1 MVKIKYIT
9 MGNPKG
15 FMTIGRKDAGYRPIN
30 DRIYDYGEVEQTLDD
45 KDRIDQA
52 SRCMDC
58 GIPFCHWG
66 CPVGSKIPEWQD
78 LVYKGNWK
86 GAYDI
91 LHSTNSFPE
100 FTGRVCPAPC
110 EKSCVLAIHNE
121 AVTIRENEASTVE
134 HAFNLGFVQPR
145 IPEVRTGKKV
155 AVVGSGPAGLSAA
168 DLLNQAGH
176 EVTVFEKNSAIG
188 GLLRFGIPDFKLSKT
203 VIDRRLEIFLDEG
216 LIFKPNVAVGKDISG
231 DELLAQFDAVV
242 LANGAEQPRDLPV
255 EGRDLKGVYFAME
268 FLSQS
273 NKRIAGE
280 IIPEEISIFAKDKKV
295 LVIGGGD
302 TGSDCVGTSIRQKAR
317 SVTQIEILPKPATER
332 ADNNPWPYW
341 PNTLRTSSSHLEGCE
356 RRWSLSTKRII
367 GENGKVKQVEL
378 VTVDW
383 DKDEAGRWVMTER
396 QGSEEIIDVDLV
408 LLSMG
413 FTQPVH
419 NGLLDS
425 LGIEYDGR
433 GNVKVNAKKQT
444 SNEKIFACG
453 DVEAGASLVVRAIE
467 AGKIAAM
474 NVDEFLCPTV

>member
-1 MVKIKYIT
+1 

-15 FMTIGRKDAGYRPIN
+15 FMTIGRKDAGYRPLN

-45 KDRIDQA
+45 NDRIDQA
-52 SRCMDC
+52 ARCMDC
-58 GIPFCHWG
+58 GVPFCHWG

-78 LVYKGNWK
+78 LIYKKDWK

-155 AVVGSGPAGLSAA
+155 AVIGSGPAGLSAA

-176 EVTVFEKNSAIG
+176 TVTVFEKNSAIG

-216 LIFKPNVAVGKDISG
+216 MNFKTNVNVGVDLTR

-255 EGRDLKGVYFAME
+255 EGRDLKGAYFAME

-280 IIPEEISIFAKDKKV
+280 VFPEEISIFAKDKKV
-295 LVIGGGD
+295 LIIGGGD

-317 SVTQIEILPKPATER
+317 SVTQIEILPKPAIER

-367 GENGKVKQVEL
+367 GENGQVKQVEL

-396 QGSEEIIDVDLV
+396 HGSEEIIDVDLV

-419 NGLLDS
+419 NGLLDA

-453 DVEAGASLVVRAIE
+453 DIEAGATLVVRAIE

-474 NVDEFLCPTV
+474 NVDEFLCPED

>member
-1 MVKIKYIT
+1 

-15 FMTIGRKDAGYRPIN
+15 FMQIGRKDAGYRPVN

-45 KDRIDQA
+45 QDRIDQA
-52 SRCMDC
+52 ARCMDC
-58 GIPFCHWG
+58 GVPFCHWG

-78 LVYKGNWK
+78 MVYKADWK
-86 GAYDI
+86 GAYNI
-91 LHSTNSFPE
+91 LHSSNSFPE

-110 EKSCVLAIHNE
+110 EKACVLAIHNE
-121 AVTIRENEASTVE
+121 SVTIRENEASTVE
-134 HAFNLGFVQPR
+134 HAFKLGFVLPR

-176 EVTVFEKNSAIG
+176 EVTVFEKNAGIG

-216 LIFKPNVAVGKDISG
+216 INFKPGVTVGVDISRE
-231 DELLAQFDAVV
+231 ELLANFDAIV
-242 LANGAEQPRDLPV
+242 LANGAEQARDLPV
-255 EGRDLKGVYFAME
+255 PGRELKGTYLAME
-268 FLSQS
+268 FLMQS
-273 NKRIAGE
+273 NKRVAGE
-280 IIPEEISIFAKDKKV
+280 EIPEEISIFAKDKKV

-317 SVTQIEILPKPATER
+317 SVMQIEILPKPTTER
-332 ADNNPWPYW
+332 VDNNPWPYW

-356 RRWSLSTKRII
+356 RRWGLSTKRFI
-367 GENGKVKQVEL
+367 GNEKGEVCQVEL

-383 DKDEAGRWVMTER
+383 EKDEAGRWVMTER
-396 QGSEEIIDVDLV
+396 HGSEEIIDVDLV

-419 NGLLDS
+419 NGLLDD
-425 LGIEYDGR
+425 LKLEYDVR
-433 GNVKVNAKKQT
+433 GNVKVNVKKQT

-467 AGKIAAM
+467 AGKIAASS
-474 NVDEFLCPTV
+474 VDEFLSPE

>member
-1 MVKIKYIT
+1 

-15 FMTIGRKDAGYRPIN
+15 FMTIGRKDAGYRPLN

-45 KDRIDQA
+45 QDRIDQA
-52 SRCMDC
+52 ARCMDC
-58 GIPFCHWG
+58 GVPFCHWG

-78 LVYKGNWK
+78 LVYKADWK

-100 FTGRVCPAPC
+100 VTGRVCPAPC
-110 EKSCVLAIHNE
+110 EKACVLAIHNE

-176 EVTVFEKNSAIG
+176 EVTVFEKNNAIG

-203 VIDRRLEIFLDEG
+203 IIDRRLEIFLDEG
-216 LIFKPNVAVGKDISG
+216 INFKPNVNIGVDITR
-231 DELLAQFDAVV
+231 DELLEQFDAVV
-242 LANGAEQPRDLPV
+242 LANGAEQARDLPV
-255 EGRDLKGVYFAME
+255 EGRDLKGVYYAME
-268 FLSQS
+268 FLMQS

-317 SVTQIEILPKPATER
+317 SVTQIEILPKPSTER

-341 PNTLRTSSSHLEGCE
+341 PNTLRTSSSHMEGCE
-356 RRWSLSTKRII
+356 RRWSLSTKRFI
-367 GENGKVKQVEL
+367 GENGEVKQVEL

-383 DKDEAGRWVMTER
+383 SKDDAGRWVMTER
-396 QGSEEIIDVDLV
+396 HGSEEIVDADLV

-419 NGLLDS
+419 NGLLDE
-425 LGIEYDGR
+425 LGIEYDNR

-444 SNEKIFACG
+444 SVDKVFACG
-453 DVEAGASLVVRAIE
+453 DIEAGASLVVRAIE

-474 NVDEFLCPTV
+474 NVDEFLCPE

>member
-1 MVKIKYIT
+1 

-15 FMTIGRKDAGYRPIN
+15 FMTIGRKEAGYRPLN

-45 KDRIDQA
+45 KDRKEQA
-52 SRCMDC
+52 ARCMDC
-58 GIPFCHWG
+58 GVPFCHWG

-78 LVYKGNWK
+78 LVYKSDWK
-86 GAYDI
+86 GAYEV
-91 LHSTNSFPE
+91 LHSSNSFPE

-110 EKSCVLAIHNE
+110 EKACVLAIHDE

-176 EVTVFEKNSAIG
+176 EVTVFEKNNAIG

-203 VIDRRLEIFLDEG
+203 VIDRRLAIFLDEG
-216 LIFKPNVAVGKDISG
+216 IIFKPNVAVGVDISRE
-231 DELLAQFDAVV
+231 ELLTKFDAVV
-242 LANGAEQPRDLPV
+242 LANGAEQARDLPV
-255 EGRDLKGVYFAME
+255 EGRDLKGVYYAME
-268 FLSQS
+268 FLMQS

-280 IIPEEISIFAKDKKV
+280 IIPEEISITAKDKRV

-317 SVTQIEILPKPATER
+317 SVTQIEILPKPTSKR

-341 PNTLRTSSSHLEGCE
+341 PATLRTSSSHMEGCE
-356 RRWSLSTKRII
+356 RRWSLSTKRLI
-367 GENGKVKQVEL
+367 GENGQLKQVEL
-378 VTVDW
+378 VGVDW
-383 DKDEAGRWVMTER
+383 GKDESGRWVMTEVP
-396 QGSEEIIDVDLV
+396 GTSETMDFDLV

-419 NGLLDS
+419 NGLLDQ
-425 LGIEYDGR
+425 LGIEYDQR

-444 SNEKIFACG
+444 SIEKVFACG
-453 DVEAGASLVVRAIE
+453 DIEAGASLVVRAIE
-467 AGKIAAM
+467 AGKIAAA
-474 NVDEFLCPTV
+474 NVDEYLCPE

>member
-1 MVKIKYIT
+1 

-15 FMTIGRKDAGYRPIN
+15 FMTIGRKEAGYRPLN

-45 KDRIDQA
+45 KDRIEQA
-52 SRCMDC
+52 ARCMDC
-58 GIPFCHWG
+58 GVPFCHWG

-78 LVYKGNWK
+78 LVYKADWK
-86 GAYDI
+86 GAYEA

-110 EKSCVLAIHNE
+110 EKACVLAIHDE

-176 EVTVFEKNSAIG
+176 EVTVFEKNNAIG

-203 VIDRRLEIFLDEG
+203 IIDRRLGIFLDEG
-216 LIFKPNVAVGKDISG
+216 INFKPNVAVGTDISR
-231 DELLAQFDAVV
+231 DELLANFDAVV
-242 LANGAEQPRDLPV
+242 LANGAEQARDLPV
-255 EGRDLKGVYFAME
+255 EGRDLNGVYFAME
-268 FLSQS
+268 FLTQQ

-280 IIPEEISIFAKDKKV
+280 FIPEEISITAKDKRV

-302 TGSDCVGTSIRQKAR
+302 TGSDCVGTSIRQKAKN
-317 SVTQIEILPKPATER
+317 VIQIEILPKPTAKR

-341 PNTLRTSSSHLEGCE
+341 PNTLRTSSSHKEGCE
-356 RRWSLSTKRII
+356 RRWSLSTKRLI
-367 GENGKVKQVEL
+367 GENGQLKQVEL
-378 VTVDW
+378 VGVEW
-383 DKDEAGRWVMTER
+383 GKDEAGRWTMTEIP
-396 QGSEEIIDVDLV
+396 GSSEILDVELV

-419 NGLLDS
+419 NGLLDQ
-425 LGIEYDGR
+425 LGIEYDAR

-444 SNEKIFACG
+444 SIDKVFACG

-467 AGKIAAM
+467 AGKIAAA
-474 NVDEFLCPTV
+474 NVDEFLTEV

>member
-1 MVKIKYIT
+1 

-15 FMTIGRKDAGYRPIN
+15 FMQIGRKDAGYRPVN
-30 DRIYDYGEVEQTLDD
+30 DRIYDYGEVEQTLDEN
-45 KDRIDQA
+45 DRIDQA
-52 SRCMDC
+52 ARCMDC
-58 GIPFCHWG
+58 GVPFCHWG

-78 LVYKGNWK
+78 LIYKADWK

-110 EKSCVLAIHNE
+110 EKACVLAIHNE

-134 HAFNLGFVQPR
+134 HAFNLGYVQPR

-155 AVVGSGPAGLSAA
+155 AIVGSGPAGLSAA
-168 DLLNQAGH
+168 DVLNQAGH
-176 EVTVFEKNSAIG
+176 EVTVFEKNNAIG

-203 VIDRRLEIFLDEG
+203 IIDRRLEIFLDEG
-216 LIFKPNVAVGKDISG
+216 INFKPNVAVGLDITR
-231 DELLAQFDAVV
+231 DELLSQFDAVV
-242 LANGAEQPRDLPV
+242 LANGAEQARDLPV
-255 EGRDLKGVYFAME
+255 PGRELKGVYLAME
-268 FLSQS
+268 FLMQS
-273 NKRIAGE
+273 NKRVAGE
-280 IIPEEISIFAKDKKV
+280 EIPEELSILAKDKKV

-317 SVTQIEILPKPATER
+317 SVMQIEILPKPAENR

-356 RRWSLSTKRII
+356 RRWSLSTKRFI
-367 GENGKVKQVEL
+367 GENGEIKQVEL
-378 VTVDW
+378 VTVEW
-383 DKDEAGRWVMTER
+383 SKDEAGRWVMAEKH
-396 QGSEEIIDVDLV
+396 GSEEIIDVDLV

-419 NGLLDS
+419 NGLLDA

-467 AGKIAAM
+467 AGKIAARS
-474 NVDEFLCPTV
+474 VDEFLSPE

>member
-1 MVKIKYIT
+1 

-15 FMTIGRKDAGYRPIN
+15 FMTIGRKEAGYRPLN

-52 SRCMDC
+52 ARCMDC
-58 GIPFCHWG
+58 GVPFCHWG

-78 LVYKGNWK
+78 LVYKGKWK
-86 GAYDI
+86 EAYEV

-110 EKSCVLAIHNE
+110 EKACVLAIHDE

-188 GLLRFGIPDFKLSKT
+188 GLLRFGIPDFKLSKS

-216 LIFKPNVAVGKDISG
+216 IIFRTNVTVGVDITR
-231 DELLAQFDAVV
+231 DELLAQYDAVV

-255 EGRDLKGVYFAME
+255 EGREMKGVYFAMD

-273 NKRIAGE
+273 NKRVAGE
-280 IIPEEISIFAKDKKV
+280 IIPEEISIHAKDKHV

-302 TGSDCVGTSIRQKAR
+302 TGSDCVGTAIRQKAR
-317 SVTQIEILPKPATER
+317 SVKQIEILPKPAAER

-356 RRWSLSTKRII
+356 RRWGLSTKRFL
-367 GENGKVKQVEL
+367 GENNEIKQVVL
-378 VTVDW
+378 VGVEW
-383 DKDEAGRWVMTER
+383 SKDEAGRWVMTEKV
-396 QGSEEIIDVDLV
+396 GSLEICDADLV

-419 NGLLDS
+419 NGLLDA
-425 LGIEYDGR
+425 LGVEYDVR

-444 SNEKIFACG
+444 SVERIFACG

-467 AGKIAAM
+467 AGKIAAAQ
-474 NVDEFLCPTV
+474 VDEFLSVD

>member
-1 MVKIKYIT
+1 

-15 FMTIGRKDAGYRPIN
+15 FMTIRRQDAGYRPLN

-52 SRCMDC
+52 ARCMDC
-58 GIPFCHWG
+58 GVPFCHWG

-78 LVYKGNWK
+78 LIYKKDWK
-86 GAYDI
+86 GAYDV

-110 EKSCVLAIHNE
+110 EKACILAIHNE
-121 AVTIRENEASTVE
+121 AVTIRENEASSVE
-134 HAFNLGFVQPR
+134 HAFRLGFVQAR

-155 AVVGSGPAGLSAA
+155 AIVGSGPAGLSAA

-176 EVTVFEKNSAIG
+176 EVTVFEKNGAIG

-203 VIDRRLEIFLDEG
+203 IIDRRLEIFLDEG
-216 LIFKPNVAVGKDISG
+216 IIFKTNVAVGVDISR
-231 DELLAQFDAVV
+231 DELLTQFDAVI
-242 LANGAEQPRDLPV
+242 LANGAEQARDLPV
-255 EGRDLKGVYFAME
+255 EGRDLKGVYYAME

-273 NKRIAGE
+273 NKRISGE
-280 IIPEEISIFAKDKKV
+280 DIPEELNILAKDKKV
-295 LVIGGGD
+295 LIIGGGD

-317 SVTQIEILPKPATER
+317 SVTQIEILPKPSEKR

-356 RRWSLSTKRII
+356 RRWGLSTKRFI
-367 GENGKVKQVEL
+367 GENGEIKQVEL
-378 VTVDW
+378 VTVNW
-383 DKDEAGRWVMTER
+383 DKDESGRWVMTEKH
-396 QGSEEIIDVDLV
+396 GSEEIIDVDLV

-419 NGLLDS
+419 NGLLDQ
-425 LGIEYDGR
+425 LDIEYDQR
-433 GNVKVNAKKQT
+433 GNVKVNVKKQT
-444 SNEKIFACG
+444 SNEKVFACG
-453 DVEAGASLVVRAIE
+453 DVEAGATLVVRAIE
-467 AGKIAAM
+467 AGKIAAASA
-474 NVDEFLCPTV
+474 DEYLSEV